1 VIRETSIG
9 TGTRRGAAER
19 DTVAAGT
26 LLACGVAAGPVYVG
40 VTALLALASP
50 GFDPSRHAASMLA
63 LGPYGGAMVANFLV
77 VGVLVLACALGMRRA
92 LAAGRGSAAVPA
104 LLAVHGAA
112 LVLSGV
118 FPADAGF
125 GYPPGAP
132 AGPAG
137 AMSAAGG
144 LHMAAGGV
152 AFLALVAAALV
163 WAARERRFGSIRWA
177 AFSVSAALLYLVGF
191 GAIAASAGAQWANL
205 LLTLA
210 VVVGWVWL
218 SATAARVRAGRAAAV
233 AK

>member
-1 VIRETSIG
+1 MNPETPIG
-9 TGTRRGAAER
+9 TVTTRPAVARSLTAAP
-19 DTVAAGT
+19 
-26 LLACGVAAGPVYVG
+26 LLTCGIVAGPLYLG
-40 VTALLALASP
+40 LAALIALASP

-63 LGPYGGAMVANFLV
+63 LGPYGWVMVANFV
-77 VGVLVLACALGMRRA
+77 VAGVLVLACALGLRA
-92 LAAGRGSAAVPA
+92 AVETGRGSAAVPA
-104 LLAVHGAA
+104 LLAVNGAA

-132 AGPAG
+132 AGPPD

-144 LHMAAGGV
+144 LHLAAGGI

-163 WAARERRFGSIRWA
+163 WAARERRSGSPRWA
-177 AFSVSAALLYLVGF
+177 AFSAAAGLLYMVGF
-191 GAIAASAGAQWANL
+191 GAIAASAGARWANL

-218 SATAARVRAGRAAAV
+218 SGTAARVRAGLSAHPR
-233 AK
+233 